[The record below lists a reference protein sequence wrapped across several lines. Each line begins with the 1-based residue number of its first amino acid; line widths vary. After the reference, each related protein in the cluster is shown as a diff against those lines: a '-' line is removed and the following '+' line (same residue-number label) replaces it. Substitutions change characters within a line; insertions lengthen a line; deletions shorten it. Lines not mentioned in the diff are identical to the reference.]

1 MKKWL
6 IALVPLIVIASAY
19 LTINTSDLSPL
30 SPQEDLSVQFTSYMN
45 QTRGVRK
52 IQLVEVTSVE
62 VIERTSKFSLFW
74 DTLKF
79 PDVVV
84 LARIPT
90 IYSYF
95 IDLEKPFKLRF
106 EDDVLTIQA
115 PPLEAGPPA
124 PDISGISYEVREG
137 SVFRDTRRAFDEL
150 RKTITPLLRQ
160 KAELNKPHTRAEAE
174 KQLELLVHAWLR
186 SAHGNVKLPAKTV
199 VIFANIS
206 PPQLK

>member
-6 IALVPLIVIASAY
+6 IALVPLIVIVSAY
-19 LTINTSDLSPL
+19 LTVNRPGLSPL
-30 SPQEDLSVQFTSYMN
+30 SPKEDLSVQFTSYMN
-45 QTRGVRK
+45 HTRGVQK
-52 IQLVEVTSVE
+52 IQLVEMTSVE

-90 IYSYF
+90 TYSYSV
-95 IDLEKPFKLRF
+95 DLEKPFKLSF
-106 EDDVLTIQA
+106 ENEVLTIQA

-124 PDISGISYEVREG
+124 PDISGISYEVKAG
-137 SVFRDTRRAFDEL
+137 SVFRDARGAFDEL
-150 RKTITPLLRQ
+150 RKTVTPLLKQ
-160 KAELNKPHTRAEAE
+160 KAEMNKAHAQVEAE

-186 SAHGNVKLPAKTV
+186 ATQKDIKLPARTV
-199 VIFANIS
+199 VIFA
-206 PPQLK
+206 PPADSLK